1 MSPSLFLNPVHLK
14 SAFKK
19 TQALRLDS
27 QRIEMQRARA
37 HGPESSVSIR
47 AQNDPISSAIPSPS
61 EPVYQPKCV
70 LITGGAGFIAS
81 HVVIL
86 LTQKYPD
93 VMIINYDKLDKV
105 ASLKN
110 LEVIASTLVT
120 FFVLIATFGFSF
132 APLRL
137 TT

>member
-1 MSPSLFLNPVHLK
+1 
-14 SAFKK
+14 
-19 TQALRLDS
+19 
-27 QRIEMQRARA
+27 
-37 HGPESSVSIR
+37 
-47 AQNDPISSAIPSPS
+47 
-61 EPVYQPKCV
+61 

-86 LTQKYPD
+86 LAQKYPD

-110 LEVIASTLVT
+110 LEVIASILVI
-120 FFVLIATFGFSF
+120 FFALIATFGFSS
-132 APLRL
+132 APLLL